1 MPVRRELFVTAIAV
15 FAWTLV
21 AGISHAV
28 EPIKI
33 GEINSYSRLPSF
45 TLPYRNGWK
54 LAVAEINAAGGVLGR
69 TIVVVSRDDD
79 GNRSNAVRIA
89 EEMVTRDGVVMLAG
103 TFFSHIGLAVTEF
116 AKRKK
121 VMFVATEPVSDALTW
136 ARGNRYTFR
145 VRPNTSMQAAML
157 AEEAAKLP
165 ATKWATIA
173 PNYKYGRN
181 AVGAFKRALKK
192 LRPDVRFV
200 AERWPVLFR
209 IDAGAEVKM
218 LAGAEPEAIFNVT
231 FGRDLVKLVR
241 EGGSRGLFDGVE
253 VVSMRSGEPEYLEA
267 MMGEVPRGWI
277 VTGYPW
283 YAIKT
288 AEHAKFLAAYRE
300 RFNDYP
306 RLGSIVGYNT
316 FKAIAAI
323 IGKAGSTNTEKMI
336 AAAEGITIP
345 SPIGPFVFRAIDHQ
359 GTMGAYV
366 GRTALKNGKGIMV
379 DWRYAD
385 GADYMPS
392 DEEIKNIRGK

>member
-1 MPVRRELFVTAIAV
+1 MPMRREHLVTAIIV
-15 FAWTLV
+15 LAWTSI

-33 GEINSYSRLPSF
+33 GEINSYAQLPAF
-45 TLPYRNGWK
+45 TLPYRNGWQ

-69 TIVVVSRDDD
+69 TIEVISRDDD

-89 EEMVTRDGVVMLAG
+89 EEMVTRDGVVILAG
-103 TFFSHIGLAVTEF
+103 TFFSHIGLAITEF
-116 AKRKK
+116 ANRKK

-253 VVSMRSGEPEYLEA
+253 VVSMRSGEPEYLDA

-345 SPIGPFVFRAIDHQ
+345 SPIGPFEFRAIDHQ
-359 GTMGAYV
+359 STMGAYV

-392 DEEIKNIRGK
+392 DEEIKNMRGK